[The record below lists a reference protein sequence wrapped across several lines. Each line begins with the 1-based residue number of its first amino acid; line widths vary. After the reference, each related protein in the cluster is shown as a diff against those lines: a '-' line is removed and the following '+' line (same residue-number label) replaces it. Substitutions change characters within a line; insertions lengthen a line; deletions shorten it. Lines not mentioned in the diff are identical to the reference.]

1 MSLDVAYSIE
11 IDDFIDPD
19 KAYELYWSGMLE
31 DKRAFLCP
39 GTNCSANVTC
49 ANLDKD
55 TSSLK
60 VVPHFRV
67 FGSHTKGCEV
77 SRNVPLKLQY
87 AEPTTQTATHKTLD
101 TSIVDTFLEKRPESY
116 YDHYK
121 TNSRAKNAKVRMVNI
136 LKSKAERQLKEIGV
150 TSSIYSVR
158 TVVSRYARYKKDGT
172 LELRRLN
179 IAGKDK
185 PYTSLF
191 SKIENQIVSDLPQM
205 PSIYH
210 GWAFIN
216 RLPSGHGYQIKFKKK
231 LKGNS
236 SDKEFTT
243 TVMIGDR
250 LIEHYKMKKLVAKR
264 IEKLYKS
271 PNPTAYV
278 FIYGTPRVN
287 ERNGRYANID
297 ITNLDMIDI
306 CLEDPWAK

>member
-67 FGSHTKGCEV
+67 FGSHIKGCEV

-87 AEPTTQTATHKTLD
+87 SEPTTQTATHKTLD

-216 RLPSGHGYQIKFKKK
+216 RLPSGHGYQIKFKK
-231 LKGNS
+231 N
-236 SDKEFTT
+236 
-243 TVMIGDR
+243 
-250 LIEHYKMKKLVAKR
+250 
-264 IEKLYKS
+264 
-271 PNPTAYV
+271 
-278 FIYGTPRVN
+278 
-287 ERNGRYANID
+287 
-297 ITNLDMIDI
+297 
-306 CLEDPWAK
+306 

>member
-1 MSLDVAYSIE
+1 
-11 IDDFIDPD
+11 
-19 KAYELYWSGMLE
+19 
-31 DKRAFLCP
+31 
-39 GTNCSANVTC
+39 
-49 ANLDKD
+49 
-55 TSSLK
+55 
-60 VVPHFRV
+60 PHFRV

-77 SRNVPLKLQY
+77 SRNVPLKLEY

-236 SDKEFTT
+236 RTKEFTT

-287 ERNGRYANID
+287 ERNDRYANID

-306 CLEDPWAK
+306 CLED